1 MVTIGAYN
9 SLRVKKEID
18 FGVYLAGD
26 GDQEILLPLRFVPK
40 GTKIGDELKVF
51 LYHDSENRIIATTQ
65 QPMGVVGDI
74 VNLKVVS
81 VTPQGAFMDWGLMK
95 DLFVPLS
102 QQQMKMRPGQD
113 YLVKIYIDEQTG
125 RIAATEKLD
134 QFLSNETLTVKE
146 MDMVDL
152 IIYRRSDIGFIVI
165 INQQH
170 TGVLHYGEIFRT
182 IDIGDSMKGFIK
194 KIREDNK
201 IDVVLGQP
209 GYKKVEDESEKIIRL
224 LHENNGYLPYH
235 DKSAPEEIADFFGMS
250 KKTFK
255 MTTGA
260 LYKQRKIVFTQTG
273 IKLVEEEA

>member
-1 MVTIGAYN
+1 MVTIGTYN
-9 SLRVKKEID
+9 SLRVKKEMD

-26 GDQEILLPLRFVPK
+26 GDQEILLPSRFVPK
-40 GTKIGDELKVF
+40 GTKIGDELNVF

-65 QPMGVVGDI
+65 RPAGIVGDI

-134 QFLSNETLTVKE
+134 RFLSNETLTVKE
-146 MDMVDL
+146 MDLVNL

-182 IDIGDSMKGFIK
+182 IDIGDTMKGFIK

-224 LHENNGYLPYH
+224 LQENNGYLPYH
-235 DKSAPEEIADFFGMS
+235 DKSAPEEIADFFEMS
-250 KKTFK
+250 KKSFK
-255 MTTGA
+255 MTTGT
-260 LYKQRKIVFTQTG
+260 LYKHKKIVFTQTG
-273 IKLVEEEA
+273 IKLVEEDA

>member
-65 QPMGVVGDI
+65 QPMGIVGDI

-182 IDIGDSMKGFIK
+182 VDIGDSMKGFIK

-224 LHENNGYLPYH
+224 LQENNGYLPYH

-273 IKLVEEEA
+273 IKLAEEEA